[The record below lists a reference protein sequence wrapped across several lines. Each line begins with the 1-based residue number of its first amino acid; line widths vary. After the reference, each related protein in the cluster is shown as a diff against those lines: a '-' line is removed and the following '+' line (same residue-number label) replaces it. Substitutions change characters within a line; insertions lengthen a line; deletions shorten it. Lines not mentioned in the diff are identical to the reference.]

1 MTEKTKQLN
10 CNFCGKH
17 REDVEKLIAG
27 PDVYICD
34 ECIELSYK
42 IIKEE
47 KDYNIENLE
56 FNNIPKPDE
65 IKAYL
70 DQYVIGQ
77 NYAKEI
83 LSVNAYN
90 HYKRISNVIHDVEI
104 DKSNILLVGTTGTGK
119 TLLAKTLAKKL
130 DVPFAIADA
139 TTLTEAGYVGE
150 DVESVLER
158 LLVLSNYDIDLAER
172 GIVFIDEVDKKA
184 RRSES
189 NTSTRDVSGEGVQQ
203 ALLRLIEGTTTKV
216 KIGSGKKLVEEY
228 IEFNTDNVLFILSGA
243 FVGIE
248 NIIEKRLKKKSKIG
262 FNSSLTDIKQDS
274 KVLRKLD
281 SADIIDFGLIP
292 ELVGRVPV
300 IATLD
305 KLSKNDLL
313 NILTN
318 VKNSIII
325 QVKELLKL
333 DDLNIEFSDKYF
345 ETLSNIAL
353 NSKLGARSLKSLVE
367 NSVFNLMYRIKD
379 LKNMDIKT
387 IRFEDYPTGD
397 DKYPILINSKKIE
410 MKDTDYILYRGVNE
424 I

>member
-1 MTEKTKQLN
+1 MTEKNKQLT

-27 PDVYICD
+27 PDVYICN
-34 ECIELSYK
+34 ECIELSYT
-42 IIKEE
+42 IIKDES
-47 KDYNIENLE
+47 DLNL
-56 FNNIPKPDE
+56 NNLDFDKIPKPDE
-65 IKAYL
+65 IKLFL
-70 DQYVIGQ
+70 DQYVVGQ
-77 NYAKEI
+77 DYAKEI

-90 HYKRISNVIHDVEI
+90 HYKRISQIIKDVVI
-104 DKSNILLVGTTGTGK
+104 DKTNILLVGSTGTGK
-119 TLLAKTLAKKL
+119 TLLAKSLAKKL
-130 DVPFAIADA
+130 NVPFAIADA

-189 NTSTRDVSGEGVQQ
+189 NMSTRDVSGEGVQQ

-216 KIGSGKKLVEEY
+216 KVGSGKKLVDEY

-248 NIIEKRLKKKSKIG
+248 TIIEKRLKKKSKIG
-262 FNSSLTDIKQDS
+262 FNSALVDIKEDS
-274 KVLRKLD
+274 QLLQKLD
-281 SADIIDFGLIP
+281 SEDIIEFGLIP

-300 IATLD
+300 IASLD
-305 KLSKNDLL
+305 KLSQENLL
-313 NILTN
+313 HILTK

-325 QVKELLKL
+325 QIKELLKL
-333 DDLNIEFSDKYF
+333 DEIDIDFSNEYL
-345 ETLSNIAL
+345 ETLSKLAIK
-353 NSKLGARSLKSLVE
+353 SKLGARALKGLVE
-367 NSVFNLMYRIKD
+367 NSVLNLMYRIKEFKD
-379 LKNMDIKT
+379 LEVVA
-387 IRFEDYPTGD
+387 IRFDNYPTSE
-397 DKYPILINSKKIE
+397 DKYPVLIKKDNTE
-410 MKDTDYILYRGVNE
+410 MTDTNYKLYRGVNE

>member
-47 KDYNIENLE
+47 KDLNIENLD
-56 FNNIPKPDE
+56 FDKIPKPDE
-65 IKAYL
+65 IKLFL
-70 DQYVIGQ
+70 DQYVVGQ
-77 NYAKEI
+77 DYAKEI

-90 HYKRISNVIHDVEI
+90 HYKRISQIIKDVEL
-104 DKSNILLVGTTGTGK
+104 DKTNILLVGSTGTGK
-119 TLLAKTLAKKL
+119 TLLAKSLAKKL
-130 DVPFAIADA
+130 NVPFAIADA

-158 LLVLSNYDIDLAER
+158 LLVLSNYDIELAER

-216 KIGSGKKLVEEY
+216 KIGSGKKITDEY
-228 IEFNTDNVLFILSGA
+228 IEFNTNNVLFILSGA

-262 FNSSLTDIKQDS
+262 FNSALTDIKIDS
-274 KVLRKLD
+274 KVLRNLD
-281 SADIIDFGLIP
+281 SADVIEFGLIP

-300 IATLD
+300 IASLD
-305 KLSKNDLL
+305 KLSQKDLL

-318 VKNSIII
+318 IKNSIII
-325 QVKELLKL
+325 QTKELLKL
-333 DDLNIEFSDKYF
+333 DNIEIEFSNKYL
-345 ETLSNIAL
+345 ETLSNLAIK
-353 NSKLGARSLKSLVE
+353 SKLGARSLKGLVE
-367 NSVFNLMYRIKD
+367 NSVFNLMYRIKEFSERE
-379 LKNMDIKT
+379 IVA
-387 IRFEDYPTGD
+387 IRFNDYPLNE
-397 DKYPILINSKKIE
+397 DKYPVLITKDNKE
-410 MKDTDYILYRGVNE
+410 MIDTNYKLYRGVNE
-424 I
+424 V